1 KIIFNKNKPAPK
13 NKGTHYEDQIL
24 IDRFIQDLRDDDEN
38 INKPKTIV
46 DDQSCIDTLRAEIS
60 TKVNA
65 CSNYITLIRNL
76 AKPLPK
82 TSNFVQACND
92 AIDYFRRSQEFEQNF
107 NKLYSILEQSD
118 ASNVISNSQK
128 WWKDTYGDTI
138 AELNRR

>member
-1 KIIFNKNKPAPK
+1 MNDDLAFCLDQFIDDQVKLIDDRLEVLKQDEITECNKIEQEKIIFNKNKPAPK

-65 CSNYITLIRNL
+65 CSNYITRIRNL
-76 AKPLPK
+76 AK
-82 TSNFVQACND
+82 
-92 AIDYFRRSQEFEQNF
+92 R
-107 NKLYSILEQSD
+107 
-118 ASNVISNSQK
+118 
-128 WWKDTYGDTI
+128 
-138 AELNRR
+138 